1 MGKMLSNFLQTYH
14 TFKTTV
20 FNSKF
25 IKHNNHFFYQNKR
38 KRKKN
43 NMATELT
50 YTTSPGT
57 TETILKIFRY
67 KTGYTV
73 SKEERKKA

>member
-1 MGKMLSNFLQTYH
+1 
-14 TFKTTV
+14 
-20 FNSKF
+20 
-25 IKHNNHFFYQNKR
+25 
-38 KRKKN
+38 
-43 NMATELT
+43 MATELT